1 MANFRDML
9 TARAATVFPGRDY
22 NAFREKH
29 DVDPEARQAPLHFE
43 DVVVEASPE
52 TSLAQKILPS
62 FARFLSRKKVAFE
75 NPSNI
80 LVALFLGETCYVL
93 PGEAL
98 LDLFCEVEGISR
110 AALHGRMSRWITGS
124 S

>member
-9 TARAATVFPGRDY
+9 TARASTVVPGRDY

-29 DVDPEARQAPLHFE
+29 DGDLGARQGPALHFE
-43 DVVVEASPE
+43 DVVVEAAPE
-52 TSLAQKILPS
+52 ASLAEKILPS
-62 FARFLSRKKVAFE
+62 FARFLKRKKLAFE
-75 NPSNI
+75 NPSNV

-98 LDLFCEVEGISR
+98 LDLFCEMEGISR
-110 AALHGRMSRWITGS
+110 EALHGRMLRWLD
-124 S
+124 